1 MPEAWAPS
9 QDDLIGG
16 ERVVGSLA
24 KHLLEKYDAIAPLR
38 ESVLP
43 GAPRDRA
50 KRPAE
55 ETDARP
61 AQVLLDASVAAAP
74 DRDPPRGGRARRAL
88 DLDSRVGR
96 RIRN

>member
-61 AQVLLDASVAAAP
+61 AQVLLDAKLYKAAYFDFLAKSGLTTAKQLSSKKAVAFA
-74 DRDPPRGGRARRAL
+74 
-88 DLDSRVGR
+88 
-96 RIRN
+96 